1 MTDSAIMALNSKQ
14 EEFTTYNFE
23 NIYDEATVVNDPT
36 ISNPKLVNIFL
47 RSNFL
52 SKKQW
57 RGVEKLQDYIGYIG
71 GFWSFLFLVFARIGR
86 KYNKNKFLLKIAKS
100 LYYFPDLNTKG
111 NTTSIE
117 MGESIQKKRIFQQ
130 TKTRR
135 KGVEVR
141 EVKLKKSNFKENIE
155 EYMNRIRGFTILKK
169 ARAWFSFSP
178 GKFLHRVKLET
189 ELKKKTLRTMYK
201 DIDIIHLLG
210 KIKEI
215 DKLKSILLDINQKN
229 LFEYITKSKITLEN
243 DNHFKM
249 NRASLLFML
258 RNRNTTDPISNKEN
272 LADYKLN
279 DFYILYKSYMQM
291 LDEKDPKVK
300 EINMKIIKTLD
311 NDLLQIFKAESDK
324 CSSPNQ
330 VFSKSSKN
338 STFTIQKIE
347 SK

>member
-1 MTDSAIMALNSKQ
+1 
-14 EEFTTYNFE
+14 
-23 NIYDEATVVNDPT
+23 
-36 ISNPKLVNIFL
+36 
-47 RSNFL
+47 
-52 SKKQW
+52 
-57 RGVEKLQDYIGYIG
+57 
-71 GFWSFLFLVFARIGR
+71 
-86 KYNKNKFLLKIAKS
+86 
-100 LYYFPDLNTKG
+100 
-111 NTTSIE
+111 
-117 MGESIQKKRIFQQ
+117 
-130 TKTRR
+130 
-135 KGVEVR
+135 
-141 EVKLKKSNFKENIE
+141 
-155 EYMNRIRGFTILKK
+155 
-169 ARAWFSFSP
+169 
-178 GKFLHRVKLET
+178 
-189 ELKKKTLRTMYK
+189 MYK

-229 LFEYITKSKITLEN
+229 LFEYIPKSKITLEN